1 MSRSTKKPY
10 YTDQQKGDAKAK
22 KRIANKAIRLLDKDE
37 APAKGKQYRKYSESW
52 DIRDWSFKSKDKKA
66 TRK

>member
-10 YTDQQKGDAKAK
+10 FTDQQKGSAQKS
-22 KRIANKAIRLLDKDE
+22 KRSANKSIRLLNKE
-37 APAKGKQYRKYSESW
+37 ESPAKGKQYRKYFQSW
-52 DIRDWSFKSKDKKA
+52 DIRDWTFFSKDKKA